1 MNEDKS
7 ANISP
12 MGCIVDPEINTL
24 VLRPYK
30 TTRTYHNLKRHGIGV
45 LHVTDDVEL
54 LARAAVGR
62 LDPPPKMVVHRD
74 TGATILAN
82 CCRWFAFKTINI
94 FDDSERTTIE
104 CEVTHQGRIRDFF
117 GFNRAKHAVVEAAIL
132 ATRIQILKPEEIRKE
147 LARLES
153 PLNKT
158 AGEQERRA
166 FDFLRSYIE
175 EALLQLKNKK
185 AES

>member
-1 MNEDKS
+1 MNLFRARKPFFVS
-7 ANISP
+7 LSSP
-12 MGCIVDPEINTL
+12 KGGEGWGEEAIFFSNSPLSDSLPTRSSGAREEK
-24 VLRPYK
+24 RPQRVSG
-30 TTRTYHNLKRHGIGV
+30 RTQL
-45 LHVTDDVEL
+45 VTDPRSKAGSWDGTFRIIASSHGKL
-54 LARAAVGR
+54 HDLFLGR
-62 LDPPPKMVVHRD
+62 P
-74 TGATILAN
+74 T
-82 CCRWFAFKTINI
+82 
-94 FDDSERTTIE
+94 
-104 CEVTHQGRIRDFF
+104 RIRDFF

-147 LARLES
+147 LTRLES